1 VKLNNSKFSL
11 IALISLFC
19 PGMKLLSPAIS
30 SLARSR
36 LWRIEAWKNNPL
48 DAQREVLQDL
58 VTSAQYTEFGRKY
71 NFSNLFNVRDF
82 KDAVPMH
89 EYNDLKPYIERIMNG
104 EQNILWNTPIYWFAK
119 SSGTTSDKS
128 KFIPVSDES
137 LQDGHYKASKDVL
150 SLYYQFNPD
159 SELLTGKG
167 LVLGGSHNINPM
179 NNEAQYGDLSAVLLQ
194 NSPFWGHWLRTP
206 DLSIALMDEWESKI
220 EKLAESTVKENV
232 TSISGVPTWTLV
244 LFKRILAITGKK
256 NMSEVWPSLELYMHG
271 GVSFTPYKK
280 QFQKLIGKEIN
291 YLEMYNASEGFFAAQ
306 SLFRE
311 NGTIP
316 GEEGMLLFTDHGI
329 FFEFMPVNEYGKKE
343 PQTVGLQDVEIGKNY
358 APVISTNAG
367 LWRYLVG
374 DTIRFTSLAPYRII
388 VSGRLKH
395 YMNASGE
402 EVIVDNTDKAIAIA
416 AEKTGVIVN
425 EYTAAPVY
433 FTASSNGAH
442 EWLIEFEKE
451 PDNLEVFTNE
461 LDVAL
466 KSINSDY
473 EAKRHKSIALRLPII
488 HSMKKGSFNEWLRGK
503 GKLGGQHK
511 VPRLSNERTMVEE
524 LIFLNKNYIC

>member
-1 VKLNNSKFSL
+1 
-11 IALISLFC
+11 
-19 PGMKLLSPAIS
+19 M
-30 SLARSR
+30 R
-36 LWRIEAWKNNPL
+36 LWRIEAWRNNPL

-82 KDAVPMH
+82 KATVPIH
-89 EYNDLKPYIERIMNG
+89 EYEDIKPYIERIMHG

-128 KFIPVSDES
+128 KFIPISEES

-150 SLYYQFNPD
+150 SLYYQYHPD
-159 SELLTGKG
+159 SALLTGKG
-167 LVLGGSHNINPM
+167 LVIGGSHNINPM
-179 NNEAQYGDLSAVLLQ
+179 NAEAQYGDLSAVLLQ

-220 EKLAESTVKENV
+220 EKLAESTIKENV

-244 LFKRILAITGKK
+244 LFKRILEITGKQT
-256 NMSEVWPSLELYMHG
+256 MSEVWPSLELYMHG
-271 GVSFTPYKK
+271 GVSFTPYRE
-280 QFQKLIGKEIN
+280 QFRKIIGKEIN

-306 SLFRE
+306 D
-311 NGTIP
+311 IP
-316 GEEGMLLFTDHGI
+316 GSEGMLLFTDHGI
-329 FFEFMPVNEYGKKE
+329 FMEFMPVSEYGKKE
-343 PQTVGLQDVEIGKNY
+343 PQTVSLQDVELGKNY
-358 APVISTNAG
+358 ALIISTNGG

-374 DTIRFTSLAPYRII
+374 DTVQFVSLKPFRIK

-395 YMNASGE
+395 YINAFGE

-416 AEKTGVIVN
+416 SNLTGAIVN
-425 EYTAAPVY
+425 DYTAAPVY
-433 FTASSNGAH
+433 FSDSANGAH

-451 PDNLEVFTNE
+451 PENLELFTKE
-461 LDVAL
+461 LDIAL

-473 EAKRHKSIALRLPII
+473 EAKRHKSIALGMPVI
-488 HSMKKGSFNEWLRGK
+488 HAMQKGAFTEWLRSK

-511 VPRLSNERTMVEE
+511 VPRLSNDRTMIDEI
-524 LIFLNKNYIC
+524 LKMNLSTFTNQ